1 MCSSLIGSGGAYTGP
16 VRRGLVLLGLVLA
29 LAALALPAGASR
41 SQFFR
46 IQYVIDGDTVV
57 LANGLHV
64 RLVQIDTPELRGG
77 ECYGA
82 QARALLRRLI
92 PPGTTVRV
100 EADPRLD
107 QVDRYGRLLRY
118 LFRGPTNL
126 NLELVRQGAA
136 TVWFYDHDRGR
147 YAGALFQASLAARAA
162 HRGLWGAC
170 PANAVRPYHA
180 ANTGLDPDTVYKPSS
195 GSAARPASK

>member
-1 MCSSLIGSGGAYTGP
+1 M
-16 VRRGLVLLGLVLA
+16 RLGLALLA
-29 LAALALPAGASR
+29 LLVASAAGGNGTADRGKPVPDALV
-41 SQFFR
+41 QFAR

-57 LANGLHV
+57 LANGEHV
-64 RLVQIDTPELRGG
+64 RLVQIDAPEAQER

-82 QARALLRRLI
+82 AARAVLRRLA
-92 PPGTTVRV
+92 PPGTTLRV

-118 LFRGPTNL
+118 LFRGPLNL

-147 YAGALFQASLAARAA
+147 YAWQLLSAALAARAA

-170 PANAVRPYHA
+170 PGTPFDPYHA
-180 ANTGLDPDTVYKPSS
+180 ANTGP
-195 GSAARPASK
+195 

>member
-1 MCSSLIGSGGAYTGP
+1 MCSSLIGRGGAYTAA
-16 VRRGLVLLGLVLA
+16 VRRGLVLFGLVLA
-29 LAALALPAGASR
+29 LAASASA
-41 SQFFR
+41 SEKQFFR

-57 LANGLHV
+57 LANGEHV
-64 RLVQIDTPELRGG
+64 RLVQIDTPELRGS
-77 ECYGA
+77 ECYGV

-147 YAGALFQASLAARAA
+147 YAAELMTAARAARAA

-170 PANAVRPYHA
+170 PRTPFDPYHA
-180 ANTGLDPDTVYKPSS
+180 ADTGP
-195 GSAARPASK
+195 

>member
-1 MCSSLIGSGGAYTGP
+1 MCSSLIRSRGAYTRR
-16 VRRGLVLLGLVLA
+16 VRLGLVLFGLVVL
-29 LAALALPAGASR
+29 LASPASASR
-41 SQFFR
+41 SQFAR

-64 RLVQIDTPELRGG
+64 RLVQIDAPEVHER
-77 ECYGA
+77 ECYGT

-100 EADPRLD
+100 ESDPRLD

-118 LFRGPTNL
+118 LVRGSVNL
-126 NLELVRQGAA
+126 NLELVRAGAA
-136 TVWFYDHDRGR
+136 TVWFYRGDRGR
-147 YAGALFQASLAARAA
+147 YARELIGSALAARAA

-170 PANAVRPYHA
+170 PGTPFDPYHA
-180 ANTGLDPDTVYKPSS
+180 ASTG
-195 GSAARPASK
+195 PA

>member
-1 MCSSLIGSGGAYTGP
+1 MRL
-16 VRRGLVLLGLVLA
+16 GLVLLALLLA
-29 LAALALPAGASR
+29 STAGAATA
-41 SQFFR
+41 QFAR

-57 LANGLHV
+57 LNNGEHV
-64 RLVQIDTPELRGG
+64 RLVQIDAPEVQQR

-82 QARALLRRLI
+82 AARALLRGLA

-118 LFRGPTNL
+118 LFRGPLNL

-147 YAGALFQASLAARAA
+147 YAGQLLQASLAARAA
-162 HRGLWGAC
+162 HRGIWGAC
-170 PANAVRPYHA
+170 PRTPFDPYHS
-180 ANTGLDPDTVYKPSS
+180 ANTGP
-195 GSAARPASK
+195 

>member
-1 MCSSLIGSGGAYTGP
+1 M
-16 VRRGLVLLGLVLA
+16 RRGLVLLGLVLA
-29 LAALALPAGASR
+29 LGSLATPAGASS

-57 LANGLHV
+57 LANGEHV

-118 LFRGPTNL
+118 VFRGPTNL

-147 YAGALFQASLAARAA
+147 YAGVLLRATLAARAA
-162 HRGLWGAC
+162 HRGLWSAC
-170 PANAVRPYHA
+170 PRTPFDPYHA
-180 ANTGLDPDTVYKPSS
+180 ANTAP
-195 GSAARPASK
+195 

>member
-1 MCSSLIGSGGAYTGP
+1 
-16 VRRGLVLLGLVLA
+16 
-29 LAALALPAGASR
+29 
-41 SQFFR
+41 
-46 IQYVIDGDTVV
+46 VIDGDTVV
-57 LANGLHV
+57 LANGEHV

-82 QARALLRRLI
+82 QARTLLRRLI

-118 LFRGPTNL
+118 LFRGPINL

-147 YAGALFQASLAARAA
+147 YAGVLLRAGLAARGA
-162 HRGLWGAC
+162 HRGLWSVC
-170 PANAVRPYHA
+170 PQTPFDPYHA
-180 ANTGLDPDTVYKPSS
+180 ANTGP
-195 GSAARPASK
+195 

>member
-1 MCSSLIGSGGAYTGP
+1 MCSSLIGSRGAYTAP
-16 VRRGLVLLGLVLA
+16 VRRGLVLFGLVLA
-29 LAALALPAGASR
+29 LAATASA
-41 SQFFR
+41 SDKQFFR

-57 LANGLHV
+57 LANGEHV

-77 ECYGA
+77 ECYGV
-82 QARALLRRLI
+82 QARAVLRRLI

-136 TVWFYDHDRGR
+136 TVWLYDHDRGR
-147 YAGALFQASLAARAA
+147 YAAQLLAAARAARAA

-170 PANAVRPYHA
+170 PGTPFDRFHA
-180 ANTGLDPDTVYKPSS
+180 ADTG
-195 GSAARPASK
+195 PAGR

>member
-1 MCSSLIGSGGAYTGP
+1 M
-16 VRRGLVLLGLVLA
+16 RRGLVLLGLVLA
-29 LAALALPAGASR
+29 LGALAAPAGASG

-147 YAGALFQASLAARAA
+147 YAGALVQASLAARAA

-170 PANAVRPYHA
+170 PRTPFDPYHA
-180 ANTGLDPDTVYKPSS
+180 AEH
-195 GSAARPASK
+195 RPVRLGP

>member
-1 MCSSLIGSGGAYTGP
+1 
-16 VRRGLVLLGLVLA
+16 VRRGLVLLGL
-29 LAALALPAGASR
+29 ALALSAPASASR
-41 SQFFR
+41 VETGSEPEQALAPTQFAFAR

-57 LANGLHV
+57 LTNGVHV
-64 RLVQIDTPELRGG
+64 RLVQIDTPEVQER

-92 PPGTTVRV
+92 PPGTTVRM
-100 EADPRLD
+100 ETDPRLD

-118 LFRGPTNL
+118 LFRGSTNL

-147 YAGALFQASLAARAA
+147 YADALLSAARAARAA
-162 HRGLWGAC
+162 HRGLWSVC
-170 PANAVRPYHA
+170 PRTPFDPYHA
-180 ANTGLDPDTVYKPSS
+180 ADTGP
-195 GSAARPASK
+195 

>member
-1 MCSSLIGSGGAYTGP
+1 MRLGF
-16 VRRGLVLLGLVLA
+16 VLLAL
-29 LAALALPAGASR
+29 LAASTAGAATT
-41 SQFFR
+41 QFAR

-57 LANGLHV
+57 LANGERV
-64 RLVQIDTPELRGG
+64 RLVQIDAPEVQER

-82 QARALLRRLI
+82 AARAVLRRLA

-107 QVDRYGRLLRY
+107 QVDRYGRVLRY
-118 LFRGPTNL
+118 LFRGPLNL

-147 YAGALFQASLAARAA
+147 YAGQLLQAALAARAA

-170 PANAVRPYHA
+170 PRTPFDPYHGA
-180 ANTGLDPDTVYKPSS
+180 HTGP
-195 GSAARPASK
+195 

>member
-1 MCSSLIGSGGAYTGP
+1 
-16 VRRGLVLLGLVLA
+16 VRLGLVLLALLVA
-29 LAALALPAGASR
+29 STAGAATT
-41 SQFFR
+41 QFAR

-57 LANGLHV
+57 LANGEHV
-64 RLVQIDTPELRGG
+64 RLVQIDAPEVQER

-82 QARALLRRLI
+82 AARAVLRRLA

-118 LFRGPTNL
+118 LFRGPLNL

-147 YAGALFQASLAARAA
+147 YAGQLLQAALAARAA
-162 HRGLWGAC
+162 HRGLWGVC
-170 PANAVRPYHA
+170 PRTPFDPYHGA
-180 ANTGLDPDTVYKPSS
+180 HTGP
-195 GSAARPASK
+195 

>member
-1 MCSSLIGSGGAYTGP
+1 M
-16 VRRGLVLLGLVLA
+16 RLGLALLA
-29 LAALALPAGASR
+29 LLVTTTAGGNGIGDQRNPVPDALV
-41 SQFFR
+41 QFAR

-57 LANGLHV
+57 LANGEHV
-64 RLVQIDTPELRGG
+64 RLVQIDAPEVQER

-82 QARALLRRLI
+82 AARAVLRRLA

-118 LFRGPTNL
+118 LFRGPLNVNL
-126 NLELVRQGAA
+126 QLVREGAA

-147 YAGALFQASLAARAA
+147 YARQLFSAALGARAA
-162 HRGLWGAC
+162 SRGLWGAC
-170 PANAVRPYHA
+170 PGTPFDPYHA
-180 ANTGLDPDTVYKPSS
+180 AHTGP
-195 GSAARPASK
+195 